1 MQTVRLLSDSNFTT
15 KYFQHEFFTT
25 ETGRP
30 FHMILFLNSI
40 KSFKVNDL
48 TPTQENK
55 QQVLVKTI
63 TEVLQS
69 QSNGLKEI

>member
-15 KYFQHEFFTT
+15 KYFQHEFYTT

-30 FHMILFLNSI
+30 FHTILFLNSI
-40 KSFKVNDL
+40 RSFKLNDITL
-48 TPTQENK
+48 TQENK

-69 QSNGLKEI
+69 QSIGLKEI